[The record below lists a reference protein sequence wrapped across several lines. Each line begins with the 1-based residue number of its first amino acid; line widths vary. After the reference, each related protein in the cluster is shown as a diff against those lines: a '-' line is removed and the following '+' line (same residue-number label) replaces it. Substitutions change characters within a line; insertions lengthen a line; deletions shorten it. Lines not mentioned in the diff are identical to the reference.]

1 MNKRHS
7 KKFSIPKLAIF
18 GVILLALTPLVHQ
31 LLEKVLTA
39 PCGTIYGIKECGPE
53 LNIRNASILE
63 VSQGAWIAFSALIL
77 VAGIV
82 LYVKYRK

>member
-1 MNKRHS
+1 MKKRFN

-18 GVILLALTPLVHQ
+18 GVILLAVTPLVHK
-31 LLEKVLTA
+31 LVETALMA

-63 VSQGAWIAFSALIL
+63 VAQGVWIAFGALIL
-77 VAGIV
+77 ITGIV
-82 LYVKYRK
+82 LYIKYRR